1 MTPDQYCQQKAA
13 KSGSSF
19 YYSFLFLP
27 EKKRQAITALYAFC
41 REVDDVV
48 DNCTDPAIARS
59 QLQWWHGETEQLFNG
74 RPTHPVT
81 RALNTALE
89 TFNLKQE
96 YLQEII
102 NGMEMDLDINHYQT
116 IDDLLIYCHRA
127 AGVVGLLA
135 VEIFGYQHEDTLK
148 FAENLGIAF
157 QLTNIIRDIREDAQ
171 RQRIYLPV
179 NELEQFKVNLNDL
192 VASKTSPHVHQLIE
206 HQVKR
211 AQEYYQLAFSFLP
224 ASDRYQQRSSVIMA
238 NIYQTLLDEIIR
250 DNYRVIEHRIK
261 LTPLR
266 KLWIAWRTARQ
277 EKKRHRREARQS
289 A

>member
-13 KSGSSF
+13 QSGSSF

-27 EKKRQAITALYAFC
+27 TEKRQAITALYAFC

-48 DNCTDPAIARS
+48 DNSSDPGIAKS
-59 QLQWWHGETEQLFNG
+59 QLQWWHIETEQLFKG
-74 RPTHPVT
+74 KPTHPVT
-81 RALNTALE
+81 RALSTALQ

-102 NGMEMDLDINHYQT
+102 TGMEMDLQFNCYKSF
-116 IDDLLIYCHRA
+116 DDLMLYCHRA

-135 VEIFGYQHEDTLK
+135 AEIFGYQQTETLK

-171 RQRIYLPV
+171 RDRVYLPAD
-179 NELEQFKVNLNDL
+179 ELDKFQVTTQDFL
-192 VASKTSPHVHQLIE
+192 ATKTSDSVHKLLE
-206 HQVKR
+206 FQVQR
-211 AQEYYQLAFSFLP
+211 AQEYYQRAISLLP
-224 ASDRYQQRSSVIMA
+224 DNDRYLQRSSLIMA
-238 NIYQTLLDEIIR
+238 NIYQALLDEIVH
-250 DNYRVIEHRIK
+250 DKYRVIEHRIK

-266 KLWIAWRTARQ
+266 KLWIAWKTARQ
-277 EKKRHRREARQS
+277 EKKRYNHGSR
-289 A
+289 